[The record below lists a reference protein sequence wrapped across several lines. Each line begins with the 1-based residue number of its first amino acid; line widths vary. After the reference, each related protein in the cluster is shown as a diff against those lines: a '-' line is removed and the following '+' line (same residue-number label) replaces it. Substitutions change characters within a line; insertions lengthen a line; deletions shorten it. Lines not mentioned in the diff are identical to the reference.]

1 MFCPL
6 TILTMK
12 EPLKER
18 KPEHTVYGIS
28 LGRSYA
34 RIACIDQFGTPC
46 EIPFDYM
53 DFGALPTVV
62 FIESP
67 DTYTV
72 GDVAKEIMLTDP
84 ELVCSNILRLLS
96 DPDSSVKLHDMDF
109 SPELLAAM
117 VVSKLT
123 QLASYAVEDK
133 VRNVIIGCPYYFGQ
147 HGRDAIKD
155 ACLIAGMETVRVV
168 PEPLLAAMAYIKDFD
183 KPQTVIVYDLGGFT
197 FDVTIIKF
205 DGNSATIVDCGG
217 DHLLGGKDWDDKILL
232 YAANILAGY
241 SGKSGHEVFD
251 EIFDDHYFCND
262 LLLKTETA
270 KNRLSV
276 RDKTNFRFE
285 GHTIELTR
293 GQFEQIT
300 SELLD
305 RTVGLTRNVMERAL
319 EKGVS
324 GFDRIVLSGAATQM
338 PQVLA
343 GLKKE
348 FPNIPVEMDCPASA
362 VARGAALYGRSPIV
376 LTNEDIHFFREFMD
390 DVIYSKQKPESIK
403 DTIMDDNIMDPDD
416 VIIEAPTET
425 PKPKTQETAEPVPA
439 GNGIKE
445 LEEPLYTLASDS
457 EIEEIQK
464 MVESEP
470 APLPDASTPEADSAE
485 TEATEQPV
493 SAVIPASVKD
503 LAGIKDK
510 LDELTRIFE
519 RKIENDTHKAA
530 LFDKM
535 YDELQ
540 SYKADIYAK
549 ILKPFVL
556 STITLIDDTNAFLGK
571 LEENDSRKAEK
582 YLRGIPDDLL
592 DILELNGVETYEEEG
607 ETFNPRTQKAMKSV
621 VTDNPD
627 LNKHIAK
634 RLRPGYRWNG
644 SILKPEL
651 VQIYKYEVK

>member
-1 MFCPL
+1 
-6 TILTMK
+6 MK
-12 EPLKER
+12 ELLKER
-18 KPEHTVYGIS
+18 KPENSTYGIS

-72 GDVAKEIMLTDP
+72 GDVAKEILLTDP
-84 ELVCSNILRLLS
+84 ELVRSNILRLLS
-96 DPDSSVKLHDMDF
+96 DPDSSVKLHDKEF
-109 SPELLAAM
+109 SPELLGAM

-123 QLASYAVEDK
+123 QLASDAVEDR
-133 VRNVIIGCPYYFGQ
+133 VRNVIVGCPYYFAQ

-197 FDVTIIKF
+197 FDVTIIRFEGGK
-205 DGNSATIVDCGG
+205 ATIVDCGG
-217 DHLLGGKDWDDKILL
+217 DHMLGGNDWDDKILL
-232 YAANILAGY
+232 YAVDILAGNA
-241 SGKSGHEVFD
+241 GRSGHEVFD
-251 EIFDDHYFCND
+251 EIFDDPCRAND
-262 LLLKTETA
+262 LRLKAEVA
-270 KNRLSV
+270 KRQLTSH
-276 RDKTNFRFE
+276 DKAHFRFE

-305 RTVGLTRNVMERAL
+305 RTVELTRDVMECAVG
-319 EKGVS
+319 KGVS

-348 FPNIPVEMDCPASA
+348 FPNIPVEMDRPASA
-362 VARGAALYGRSPIV
+362 VARGAAVYGRSPIV

-390 DVIYSKQKPESIK
+390 DVIYSKQKPESLK

-485 TEATEQPV
+485 TEKTEQPV
-493 SAVIPASVKD
+493 SAVIPASVED

-510 LDELTRIFE
+510 LDELSRIFE

>member
-1 MFCPL
+1 
-6 TILTMK
+6 MK

-67 DTYTV
+67 DSYTV

-217 DHLLGGKDWDDKILL
+217 DHMLGGNDWDNKILL
-232 YAANILAGY
+232 YAVDILAGNA
-241 SGKSGHEVFD
+241 GRSGHEVFD
-251 EIFDDHYFCND
+251 EIFDDPCRAND
-262 LLLKTETA
+262 LRLKAEVA
-270 KNRLSV
+270 KRQLTSH
-276 RDKTNFRFE
+276 DKAHFRFE
-285 GHTIELTR
+285 GQTIELTR

-305 RTVGLTRNVMERAL
+305 RTVGLTRDVMECAVG
-319 EKGVS
+319 KGVS

-348 FPNIPVEMDCPASA
+348 FPNIPVEMDRPASA

-416 VIIEAPTET
+416 VIIEAPSET

-457 EIEEIQK
+457 KIEEIQK

-493 SAVIPASVKD
+493 SAVIPASVED

>member
-1 MFCPL
+1 
-6 TILTMK
+6 MK
-12 EPLKER
+12 ELLKER
-18 KPEHTVYGIS
+18 KPENSTYGIS

-72 GDVAKEIMLTDP
+72 GDVAKEILLTDP

-96 DPDSSVKLHDMDF
+96 DPDSCVKLHDKEF
-109 SPELLAAM
+109 SPELLGAM

-123 QLASYAVEDK
+123 QLASDAVEDK
-133 VRNVIIGCPYYFGQ
+133 VRNVIVGCPYYFAQ

-183 KPQTVIVYDLGGFT
+183 KPHKVVVYDLGGFT
-197 FDVTIIKF
+197 FDVTIIRFEGGK
-205 DGNSATIVDCGG
+205 STILEYGG
-217 DHLLGGKDWDDKILL
+217 DHMLGGNDWDDKILL
-232 YAANILAGY
+232 YAVDILAGNA
-241 SGKSGHEVFD
+241 GRSGHEVFD
-251 EIFDDHYFCND
+251 EIFDDPCRAND
-262 LLLKTETA
+262 LRLKAEVA
-270 KNRLSV
+270 KRQLTSH
-276 RDKTNFRFE
+276 DKTSFRFE

-305 RTVGLTRNVMERAL
+305 RTVGLTRDVMERAV

-348 FPNIPVEMDCPASA
+348 FPNIPVEMDRPASA
-362 VARGAALYGRSPIV
+362 VARGAAVYGRSPIV

-390 DVIYSKQKPESIK
+390 DVIYSKQKPESLK

-485 TEATEQPV
+485 TEETEQPV
-493 SAVIPASVKD
+493 SAVIPASVED

>member
-1 MFCPL
+1 
-6 TILTMK
+6 MK
-12 EPLKER
+12 ELLKER
-18 KPEHTVYGIS
+18 KPENSTYGIS

-72 GDVAKEIMLTDP
+72 GDVAKEILLTDP

-96 DPDSSVKLHDMDF
+96 DPDSSVKLHDKEF
-109 SPELLAAM
+109 SPELLGAM

-123 QLASYAVEDK
+123 QLASDAVEDR
-133 VRNVIIGCPYYFGQ
+133 VRNAIVGCPYYFAQ

-183 KPQTVIVYDLGGFT
+183 KPHKVVVYDLGGFT
-197 FDVTIIKF
+197 FDVTIIRFEGGK
-205 DGNSATIVDCGG
+205 ATILEYGG
-217 DHLLGGKDWDDKILL
+217 DHMLGGNDWDNKILL
-232 YAANILAGY
+232 YAVDILAGNA
-241 SGKSGHEVFD
+241 GRSGHEVFD
-251 EIFDDHYFCND
+251 EIFDDPCRAND
-262 LLLKTETA
+262 LRLKAEVA
-270 KNRLSV
+270 KRQLTSH
-276 RDKTNFRFE
+276 DKTSFRFE

-305 RTVGLTRNVMERAL
+305 RTVELTRDVMECTVG
-319 EKGVS
+319 KGVS

-348 FPNIPVEMDCPASA
+348 FPNIPVEMDRPASA

-390 DVIYSKQKPESIK
+390 DVIYSKQKPESLK

-485 TEATEQPV
+485 TEETEQPV
-493 SAVIPASVKD
+493 SAVIPASVED

>member
-12 EPLKER
+12 ELLKER
-18 KPEHTVYGIS
+18 KPENSTYGIS

-72 GDVAKEIMLTDP
+72 GDVAKEILLTDP
-84 ELVCSNILRLLS
+84 ELVCSNILRLLGN
-96 DPDSSVKLHDMDF
+96 PDSSVKLHDKEF

-123 QLASYAVEDK
+123 QLASDAVEDR
-133 VRNVIIGCPYYFGQ
+133 VRNAVIGCPYYFGQ

-168 PEPLLAAMAYIKDFD
+168 PEPLLAAMAYIEEFD

-197 FDVTIIKF
+197 FDVTIIRF
-205 DGNSATIVDCGG
+205 EGDTATIVDCGG
-217 DHLLGGKDWDDKILL
+217 DHMLGGNDWDNKILL
-232 YAANILAGY
+232 YAVNILAGY
-241 SGKSGHEVFD
+241 SDRSGHEVFD
-251 EIFDDHYFCND
+251 EISDDHYFCNN

-305 RTVGLTRNVMERAL
+305 KTVGLTRDVMERAV

-348 FPNIPVEMDCPASA
+348 FPNIPVEMDRPASA
-362 VARGAALYGRSPIV
+362 VARGAAVYGRSPIV

-390 DVIYSKQKPESIK
+390 DVIYSKQKPESLK

-493 SAVIPASVKD
+493 SAVIPASVED

>member
-1 MFCPL
+1 
-6 TILTMK
+6 MK
-12 EPLKER
+12 ELLKER
-18 KPEHTVYGIS
+18 KPENSTYGIS

-72 GDVAKEIMLTDP
+72 GDVAKEILLTDP

-96 DPDSSVKLHDMDF
+96 DPDSSVKLHDMEF
-109 SPELLAAM
+109 SPELLGAM

-123 QLASYAVEDK
+123 QLASDAAEDK
-133 VRNVIIGCPYYFGQ
+133 VRNVIIGCPYYFAQ

-168 PEPLLAAMAYIKDFD
+168 PEPLLAAMAYIEEFD

-197 FDVTIIKF
+197 FDVTIIRFEGGK
-205 DGNSATIVDCGG
+205 ATILEYGG
-217 DHLLGGKDWDDKILL
+217 DHMLGGNDWDDKILL
-232 YAANILAGY
+232 YAVDILACNAGR
-241 SGKSGHEVFD
+241 SGHEVFD
-251 EIFDDHYFCND
+251 DHYVCND

-270 KNRLSV
+270 KSRLSV
-276 RDKTNFRFE
+276 RDKTSFRFE

-305 RTVGLTRNVMERAL
+305 RTVELTRDVMERAL

-348 FPNIPVEMDCPASA
+348 FPDIPVEMDRPASA
-362 VARGAALYGRSPIV
+362 VARGAAVYGRSPIV

-390 DVIYSKQKPESIK
+390 DVIYSKQKPESLK

-464 MVESEP
+464 IVESEP
-470 APLPDASTPEADSAE
+470 APLPDASTPEADAAE
-485 TEATEQPV
+485 TEETEQPV
-493 SAVIPASVKD
+493 SAVIPASVED
-503 LAGIKDK
+503 MAGIKDK

-651 VQIYKYEVK
+651 VQICKYEVK

>member
-12 EPLKER
+12 ELLKER
-18 KPEHTVYGIS
+18 KPENSTYGIS

-72 GDVAKEIMLTDP
+72 GDVAKEIM
-84 ELVCSNILRLLS
+84 
-96 DPDSSVKLHDMDF
+96 
-109 SPELLAAM
+109 
-117 VVSKLT
+117 
-123 QLASYAVEDK
+123 
-133 VRNVIIGCPYYFGQ
+133 
-147 HGRDAIKD
+147 
-155 ACLIAGMETVRVV
+155 
-168 PEPLLAAMAYIKDFD
+168 
-183 KPQTVIVYDLGGFT
+183 
-197 FDVTIIKF
+197 
-205 DGNSATIVDCGG
+205 
-217 DHLLGGKDWDDKILL
+217 
-232 YAANILAGY
+232 
-241 SGKSGHEVFD
+241 
-251 EIFDDHYFCND
+251 
-262 LLLKTETA
+262 
-270 KNRLSV
+270 
-276 RDKTNFRFE
+276 
-285 GHTIELTR
+285 
-293 GQFEQIT
+293 
-300 SELLD
+300 
-305 RTVGLTRNVMERAL
+305 
-319 EKGVS
+319 
-324 GFDRIVLSGAATQM
+324 
-338 PQVLA
+338 PQVLS

-348 FPNIPVEMDCPASA
+348 FSNIPVEMDRPASA
-362 VARGAALYGRSPIV
+362 VARGAAVYGRSPIV

-390 DVIYSKQKPESIK
+390 DVIYSKQKPESLK

-485 TEATEQPV
+485 TEKTEQPV
-493 SAVIPASVKD
+493 SAVIPASVED
-503 LAGIKDK
+503 MAGIKDK
-510 LDELTRIFE
+510 LDELSRIFE

>member
-1 MFCPL
+1 
-6 TILTMK
+6 MK
-12 EPLKER
+12 ELLKER
-18 KPEHTVYGIS
+18 KPENSTYGIS

-72 GDVAKEIMLTDP
+72 GDVAKEILLTDP

-183 KPQTVIVYDLGGFT
+183 KQQTVIVYDLGGFT
-197 FDVTIIKF
+197 FDVTIIRFEGGK
-205 DGNSATIVDCGG
+205 ATILEYGG
-217 DHLLGGKDWDDKILL
+217 DHMLGGNDWDNKILL
-232 YAANILAGY
+232 YAVDILAGNA
-241 SGKSGHEVFD
+241 GRSGHEVFD
-251 EIFDDHYFCND
+251 EIFDDPCRAND
-262 LLLKTETA
+262 LRLKAEMA
-270 KNRLSV
+270 KRQLTSH
-276 RDKTNFRFE
+276 DKAHFRFE
-285 GHTIELTR
+285 GQTIELTR
-293 GQFEQIT
+293 CQFEQIT

-305 RTVGLTRNVMERAL
+305 RTVELTRDVMECAVG
-319 EKGVS
+319 KGVS

-348 FPNIPVEMDCPASA
+348 FPNIPVEMDSPASA
-362 VARGAALYGRSPIV
+362 VARGAAVYGRSPIV

-390 DVIYSKQKPESIK
+390 DVIYSKQKPESLK

-485 TEATEQPV
+485 TEETEQPV
-493 SAVIPASVKD
+493 SAVIPASVED